1 MDEGVQ
7 KLQHDLSVVEYEA
20 ELLLL
25 TRQELVESDKAR
37 NSNREAL
44 TALRKISRTS
54 QSSVPMLNEE
64 GTHFI
69 NEDSNITCKTC
80 GSHDGSEPLWI
91 LGAGGDFFASLPFH
105 ETHMKLEDE
114 QTQLNLTV
122 NKLQSKVKEK
132 TLSLSEK
139 GALADKIGP
148 SILKSL
154 VTLKGNH

>member
-25 TRQELVESDKAR
+25 TRQELVES
-37 NSNREAL
+37 L
-44 TALRKISRTS
+44 TALRKIARTS

-69 NEDSNITCKTC
+69 DKDSDITCKTC

-91 LGAGGDFFASLPFH
+91 LGAGGDFFVSLPFH

-139 GALADKIGP
+139 GALADKIG
-148 SILKSL
+148 LKSL
-154 VTLKGNH
+154 IILVIQVDQL